1 MTLYAKF
8 PELRRD
14 RGDMAVVGVR
24 VDETYW
30 GYVLRA
36 EYRYPFFEIIAWVRA
51 VFPWVVLILAAGL
64 WAWLAVFSPGGTA
77 EFRTAALAVIAGAGV
92 MLLWR
97 LRKPKQVRP
106 ELHFDQSR
114 QELRRMVRDFRGQR
128 CLIDRYAFIDIAEV
142 YIESAPDEGGMGRL
156 LLRLEK
162 GEETIVAA
170 IAPEHQLH
178 ALRRRIARDLRR
190 SRRIKPAWFAQQK
203 QYQAPEP
210 DNQDSQGGQSTRRRA
225 SAARM

>member
-1 MTLYAKF
+1 MALYAKF

-36 EYRYPFFEIIAWVRA
+36 EYRHRFFEITVWVRA

-77 EFRTAALAVIAGAGV
+77 AFRTAALAVIAGAGV

-106 ELHFDQSR
+106 EVHFDQSR
-114 QELRRMVRDFRGQR
+114 QELRRMVRDFRGR
-128 CLIDRYAFIDIAEV
+128 KCLIDRYAFIDIAEV
-142 YIESAPDEGGMGRL
+142 YIESAPDEDGMGRL

-178 ALRRRIARDLRR
+178 TLRRRIARDLRR
-190 SRRIKPAWFAQQK
+190 NRRIKPAAWFALQK
-203 QYQAPEP
+203 HQQAPEP
-210 DNQDSQGGQSTRRRA
+210 DSQDSKDSCQRA

>member
-1 MTLYAKF
+1 
-8 PELRRD
+8 
-14 RGDMAVVGVR
+14 
-24 VDETYW
+24 
-30 GYVLRA
+30 
-36 EYRYPFFEIIAWVRA
+36 
-51 VFPWVVLILAAGL
+51 
-64 WAWLAVFSPGGTA
+64 
-77 EFRTAALAVIAGAGV
+77 
-92 MLLWR
+92 
-97 LRKPKQVRP
+97 
-106 ELHFDQSR
+106 
-114 QELRRMVRDFRGQR
+114 MVRDFRGQR